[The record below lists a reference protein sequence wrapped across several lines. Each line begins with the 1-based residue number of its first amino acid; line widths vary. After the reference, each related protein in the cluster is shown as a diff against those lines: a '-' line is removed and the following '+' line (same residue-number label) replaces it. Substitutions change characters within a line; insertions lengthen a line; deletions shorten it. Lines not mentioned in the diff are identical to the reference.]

1 MSAFPPPQLQYK
13 LALVKLQQ
21 NRLARISLWRSCWII
36 ICTMGLG
43 LAATLPYWRIKHQ
56 SQIQIDGEKLVSQN
70 TIYAALNFTYP
81 QFIWTVNGIDL
92 TQKIESLPSVEVAK
106 VNKQILPPQITISLQ
121 EKAPVALATFQ
132 GKVGFLDSQGEWIA
146 QEFYSNIND
155 NYLLPKLKV
164 TDYKTTL
171 RTTWSKI
178 YQLISLY
185 PELEIDEV
193 HWNQSNSLFLNTKIG
208 QVFLGSELSRLEQ
221 QFKIM
226 AKLKNLPAYL
236 ESSQIDYI
244 DLSNPDVFLIQKY

>member
-21 NRLARISLWRSCWII
+21 HRLARLSLWRSCWII
-36 ICTMGLG
+36 ICTMSLG
-43 LAATLPYWRIKHQ
+43 LAATLPYWQIKYQ
-56 SQIQIDGEKLVSQN
+56 SQIKINGEKLISEN
-70 TIYAALNFTYP
+70 TIYDVLHFTYP
-81 QFIWTVNGIDL
+81 QFIWTINGINL
-92 TQKIESLPSVEVAK
+92 TQKIESIPSVEVAK
-106 VNKQILPPQITISLQ
+106 VNKQLIPPQITISLQ
-121 EKAPVALATFQ
+121 EKSPVALATFQ
-132 GKVGFLDSQGEWIA
+132 GEIGFLDSQGTWIA
-146 QEFYSNIND
+146 EEFYSNIND
-155 NYLLPKLKV
+155 SYLIPKLKV
-164 TDYKTTL
+164 IDYKMQL
-171 RTTWSKI
+171 RTTWREL

-236 ESSQIDYI
+236 ESSEINYV